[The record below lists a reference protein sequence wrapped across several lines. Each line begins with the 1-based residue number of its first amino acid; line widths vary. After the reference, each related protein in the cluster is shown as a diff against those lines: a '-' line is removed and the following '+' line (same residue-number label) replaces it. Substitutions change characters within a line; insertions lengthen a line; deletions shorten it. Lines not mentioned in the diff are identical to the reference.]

1 MFQNIASFSNRVV
14 RSTFGVGLAL
24 AASMSLVQS
33 MNADPL
39 RVSEEEGKRAVV
51 AKVLPVMPPLARQ
64 AHLSGRVVVD
74 INVMEDGKVEKVDV
88 VSGNPILA
96 GAVANAT
103 KQWTFTPFQSNGAA
117 AKAIVRATFAFGS

>member
-1 MFQNIASFSNRVV
+1 MFQNLASFSNRIV
-14 RSTFGVGLAL
+14 RSGLGMGLAL
-24 AASMSLVQS
+24 AASVSLVQS
-33 MNADPL
+33 LSADPL
-39 RVSEEEGKRAVV
+39 RVSEEDGKRAVV

-64 AHLSGRVVVD
+64 AHLSGKVVVD
-74 INVMEDGKVEKVDV
+74 MTVMEDGKVEKVDV

-103 KQWTFTPFQSNGAA
+103 KQWMFTPFQSNGAA